1 MGLFADMPA
10 LSLTDHDIDGW
21 HIDTPGL
28 NIMQTGAVTSWFEAV
43 GQEMRFNALN
53 IAYLRRRLVVGA
65 MEP

>member
-1 MGLFADMPA
+1 
-10 LSLTDHDIDGW
+10 
-21 HIDTPGL
+21 
-28 NIMQTGAVTSWFEAV
+28 MQTGAVTSWFEAV